1 MLTVFLPNDDLSIVF
16 FSSSILHAFMQPVK
30 GMKIIERR
38 ANPHGHICII
48 KEADILLSG
57 LSVMAAAIC
66 CH

>member
-38 ANPHGHICII
+38 ANPHGHICI